1 MPYYLSLVKK
11 LPEDTLRDKGL
22 RRKLIQELESKGIKD
37 KKVLDAMMALPRHL
51 FVDTAF
57 RELAYT
63 DQALRIAHEQTIS
76 QPYTVAFMTEQLQVK
91 KHEKIL
97 EIGTGSGYQAA
108 VLALLGARVYTIER
122 IRGLYLSA
130 QKILEKLGLHVRF
143 FYGDGYKGLPA
154 YAPFDKIIVT
164 AGAPE
169 VPQALVE
176 QLRPG
181 GRMVIPVGEGD
192 LQEMLLVTKNAEG
205 RVEQQKLG
213 GFRFV
218 PMLENKV

>member
-1 MPYYLSLVKK
+1 MKEIS
-11 LPEDTLRDKGL
+11 EDTLRDKGL
-22 RRKLIQELESKGIKD
+22 RRKLIKELESKGIKD
-37 KKVLDAMMALPRHL
+37 KKVLEAMMALPRHL

-76 QPYTVAFMTEQLQVK
+76 QPYTVAFMTEQLQVN
-91 KHEKIL
+91 KHDKVL

-108 VLALLGARVYTIER
+108 VLAVMGARVYTVER

-130 QKILEKLGLHVRF
+130 QKIMEKLGLHVRF

-169 VPQALVE
+169 IPQALVE
-176 QLRPG
+176 QLRPD
-181 GRMVIPVGEGD
+181 GRMVIPVGEGE
-192 LQEMLLVTKNAEG
+192 LQEMLLVTKDASG
-205 RVEQQKLG
+205 QVQKQKLG

>member
-1 MPYYLSLVKK
+1 VKE
-11 LPEDTLRDKGL
+11 LAEDTLRDKGL
-22 RRKLIQELESKGIKD
+22 RRKLIQELESKGIRD
-37 KKVLDAMMALPRHL
+37 KKVLEAMMAIPRHL

-63 DQALRIAHEQTIS
+63 DQALRIAYDQTIS

-91 KHEKIL
+91 KHEKVL
-97 EIGTGSGYQAA
+97 EVGTGSGYQAA

-130 QKILEKLGLHVRF
+130 QKILEKLGLHVRSY
-143 FYGDGYKGLPA
+143 YGDGYKGLPA

-164 AGAPE
+164 AGASE

-176 QLRPG
+176 QLRNG

-192 LQEMLLVTKNAEG
+192 LQEMMLVTKDAEG
-205 RVEQQKLG
+205 RVEHKKLG
-213 GFRFV
+213 SFRFV
-218 PMLENKV
+218 PMLENKA